1 MDGLQLQLVVLV
13 LCSLCEIC
21 EFSDENHF
29 SIFLPPFIQNA
40 VIAALSSKSW
50 DVETAT
56 ELLLSNWSQVWGSK
70 NPSSQCQLL
79 HHCLLLHRKQT
90 PHPPWQSEP
99 SFITS
104 LFATKST
111 PVALHLPICTAPR
124 CLPSLYSHLPNMCI
138 SVLSPPTLKKWKK
151 KSTHASSLPC
161 PLNTLFF
168 PPTNFLKVVKART
181 AAVIRWIFQG
191 KM

>member
-29 SIFLPPFIQNA
+29 STFLPPFIQNA

-138 SVLSPPTLKKWKK
+138 SVLSPPTLKKMKK
-151 KSTHASSLPC
+151 KKIHPCLQSSMPFKHIIFS
-161 PLNTLFF
+161 PHKF
-168 PPTNFLKVVKART
+168 P
-181 AAVIRWIFQG
+181 
-191 KM
+191 